1 MPRVINVDKQAAH
14 PPTVE
19 GLKQT
24 EQLSEATAIRQN
36 KYLNNPVEQDH
47 RNIKRLVKPGLGFG
61 SFQTAHRTLKGY
73 EAMAM
78 IRKGQ
83 IKGIDREDVTGQL
96 SFIHKLFG
104 IAA

>member
-1 MPRVINVDKQAAH
+1 MSRVINVDQNAAY
-14 PPTVE
+14 PSAVE

-61 SFQTAHRTLKGY
+61 SCHMAHRTLKGY
-73 EAMAM
+73 EATAM
-78 IRKGQ
+78 IRKVQ
-83 IKGIDREDVTGQL
+83 IKNIDRDDVTGQIT
-96 SFIHKLFG
+96 SIHEIFG